1 MKHTFTH
8 AMAMLL
14 ALAAS
19 VAAGACS
26 TPLQNADS
34 YDPRQPFGLQSP
46 WVRRPSFED
55 ARRITPAAVLATHE
69 LQQVA
74 LRCRVAAQG
83 ALENCQVDLESQP
96 GIGLGEAALEAAR
109 LSSLKA
115 ELTNGAAS
123 EGHFVDIT
131 MVFDVGGPPDRTD
144 HGIYP
149 GLWGLYPSMPSPA
162 KWAKDVY
169 DLEDPVVR

>member
-1 MKHTFTH
+1 
-8 AMAMLL
+8 MLL

-19 VAAGACS
+19 VVAGACS
-26 TPLQNADS
+26 TPPRNADS
-34 YDPRQPFGLQSP
+34 YDPRQPFGPQSP

-55 ARRITPAAVLATHE
+55 ARRITPPAVLATHE

-83 ALENCQVDLESQP
+83 ALENCKVDLESQQ

-109 LSSLKA
+109 LSSLKT
-115 ELTNGAAS
+115 EITNGAAS
-123 EGHFVDIT
+123 EGHFVNIT

-144 HGIYP
+144 HGVYP
-149 GLWGLYPSMPSPA
+149 SLWGLYPSMPSPA

-169 DLEDPVVR
+169 NLEDPVVR